1 MKKSTLIM
9 IMQICSLINL
19 TLGYVTLI
27 VGTPEKAICYFLAS
41 IWILVLA
48 LSIK

>member
-9 IMQICSLINL
+9 IMQICSLVNL
-19 TLGYVTLI
+19 VLGYASLVTD
-27 VGTPEKAICYFLAS
+27 TPDKAIFYVLTA
-41 IWILVLA
+41 IWILILA

>member
-1 MKKSTLIM
+1 MKKSTLIQ
-9 IMQICSLINL
+9 IMQICSLVNL
-19 TLGYVTLI
+19 VLGYASLVTA
-27 VGTPEKAICYFLAS
+27 TPDEAICYFLAS